1 MPLGTTKIGCRPP
14 SPTPSPTSV
23 AVAMAFPEA
32 GACRAPP
39 PPPPKGLPS
48 IRPLGHHGRYR
59 HGGEGFAELLHT
71 LRPTCPISHTLHQN
85 FIGVDPHGAAV
96 PVPVFMETSPPDG
109 IPAPAG
115 IAAVV
120 PEAGKPVPESGP
132 ADASFGWRILV
143 RRLPSVLSWPGH
155 GCPGTG
161 HPGGENTLLLHLAGP
176 GSSRRRASRSQCPM
190 SGSLGLGS
198 RAT

>member
-32 GACRAPP
+32 GAVPLQ
-39 PPPPKGLPS
+39 GLPS
-48 IRPLGHHGRYR
+48 GPLGIMAGR
-59 HGGEGFAELLHT
+59 HGGEGFAEHLHN
-71 LRPTCPISHTLHQN
+71 LSPTCPISHTLHKN
-85 FIGVDPHGAAV
+85 FIEVDPHGAAV
-96 PVPVFMETSPPDG
+96 PIPVFMETSPPDG

-115 IAAVV
+115 SLRLCLKPASRFPNPARQMPALDGESWSAACLLRCRGLAMVV
-120 PEAGKPVPESGP
+120 RAQ
-132 ADASFGWRILV
+132 
-143 RRLPSVLSWPGH
+143 
-155 GCPGTG
+155 GTR
-161 HPGGENTLLLHLAGP
+161 PGGENTLLLRLAGP

-190 SGSLGLGS
+190 SSSLGLGS